1 MLLTD
6 ELKNDLEEICDD
18 NSLTIDYDFNFPVRI
33 TIKDRMQVNMFDGVP
48 AESFLEFKFSVD
60 QIDLNFVGDFKLDD
74 KLFSKISG
82 KVKKLHYIYLQ
93 EWYSQKAN
101 RYKNCI
107 KPMWRTA
114 NNDYV
119 ALVKVHYEG

>member
-1 MLLTD
+1 MILTD
-6 ELKNDLEEICDD
+6 ELKLELEEICDD
-18 NSLTIDYDFNFPVRI
+18 NGLTIDYDFNYPIRI

-48 AESFLEFKFSVD
+48 MESYLEFKFSID
-60 QIDLNFVGDFKLDD
+60 QIDLNFAGDFRLDD

-101 RYKNCI
+101 RFKNCI
-107 KPMWRTA
+107 KSMWKIA
-114 NNDYV
+114 SGDYV
-119 ALVKVHYEG
+119 AIVKSHYEG